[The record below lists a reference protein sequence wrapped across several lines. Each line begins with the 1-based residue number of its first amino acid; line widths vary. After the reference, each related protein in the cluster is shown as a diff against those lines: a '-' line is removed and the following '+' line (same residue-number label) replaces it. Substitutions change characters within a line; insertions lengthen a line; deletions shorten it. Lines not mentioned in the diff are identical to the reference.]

1 MSAVPI
7 FKSVEQVEEVYH
19 HLFKILLSDDEVIA
33 KAKAVDRTLHLILT
47 KPDVE
52 FFVTPEGVIPGPDG
66 RKEIKVKMSCD
77 TGHVLW
83 TGDLL
88 VPLAVATGKV
98 RIKGNVAKVL
108 EFVPVLRPAFDV
120 YSTIAAEHGIV
131 A

>member
-1 MSAVPI
+1 MLNDP
-7 FKSVEQVEEVYH
+7 EV
-19 HLFKILLSDDEVIA
+19 VA

-47 KPDVE
+47 KPDIE
-52 FFVTPEGVIPGPDG
+52 FFVTHDGVIPGPDG

-88 VPLAVATGKV
+88 VPLALATGRV

-120 YSTIAAEHGIV
+120 YSTIAASHGV
-131 A
+131 AA